1 MRWKL
6 LRASLFLLLLSS
18 LTACSLFSKPEK
30 VVVTQVEYVER
41 TIPIQ
46 PRPKPVTLYDIEFYA
61 VTKEN
66 IDEFIERF
74 EKAEGSL
81 VFFAISVPDYENIAL
96 NMGELRRFIESQSA
110 VILYYEENANP
121 NKEESEGKPDCI
133 TVCLMEK
140 ELP

>member
-81 VFFAISVPDYENIAL
+81 VFFAISVPDY
-96 NMGELRRFIESQSA
+96 
-110 VILYYEENANP
+110 
-121 NKEESEGKPDCI
+121 
-133 TVCLMEK
+133 
-140 ELP
+140 

>member
-61 VTKEN
+61 VTEEN
-66 IDEFIERF
+66 LDEFLERF
-74 EKAEGSL
+74 EKENGDI

-121 NKEESEGKPDCI
+121 KKVEETDE
-133 TVCLMEK
+133 
-140 ELP
+140 EL

>member
-1 MRWKL
+1 MTRWKL

-18 LTACSLFSKPEK
+18 LTACSLFSKPEQ

-61 VTKEN
+61 VTDEN
-66 IDEFIERF
+66 LEEFLERF
-74 EKAEGSL
+74 EKDNGDV

-96 NMGELRRFIESQSA
+96 NMGELRRFIEQQRS
-110 VILYYEENANP
+110 VIVYYEENANR
-121 NKEESEGKPDCI
+121 KVEEQTDEDI
-133 TVCLMEK
+133 
-140 ELP
+140 

>member
-1 MRWKL
+1 MKWKL

-46 PRPKPVTLYDIEFYA
+46 HRPKPVTLYDIEFYA

-96 NMGELRRFIESQSA
+96 NMGELRRFIESQTA
-110 VILYYEENANP
+110 IILYYEENANP
-121 NKEESEGKPDCI
+121 NQKLEETDE
-133 TVCLMEK
+133 
-140 ELP
+140 EL

>member
-1 MRWKL
+1 MQQQNFLMRWKL
-6 LRASLFLLLLSS
+6 LRASLLLLLLSS

-96 NMGELRRFIESQSA
+96 NMGELRRFIESQTA
-110 VILYYEENANP
+110 IIVYYEENANP
-121 NKEESEGKPDCI
+121 KKVEETDE
-133 TVCLMEK
+133 
-140 ELP
+140 EL

>member
-1 MRWKL
+1 MQQQNFLMRWKL

-96 NMGELRRFIESQSA
+96 NMGELRRFIESQTA
-110 VILYYEENANP
+110 IIVYYENNANP
-121 NKEESEGKPDCI
+121 KKVEETDE
-133 TVCLMEK
+133 
-140 ELP
+140 EL